1 MWSNPRVP
9 FCLSSDR
16 PRLAPLDGKPLIVNV
31 VMNIEYWPFDR
42 QMPRGILPA
51 PHGRPADPPDVP
63 NFVWVEYGLRCGMP
77 RIMDMLKARD
87 IKASAFLNAQV
98 ADVYPSLAEAV
109 VAADWELVGHS
120 WFQRS
125 LKQSEDEAEE
135 IERCLARLESLDGK
149 KPRAWLGAGMG
160 ETNATPDLLKAH
172 GIEFLHDWLLDD
184 LPCWMKTDHGPMVA
198 MPYTFE
204 LNDVVNHAVQQSSS
218 DEMLKRLNATLAIFD
233 REMVEQGQPRI
244 ITFGLHPHIIGV
256 PHIAYHFE
264 KALDLLMA
272 RSDVVFATSSQ
283 IGDWFVA
290 ADGTDGAEVIG

>member
-16 PRLAPLDGKPLIVNV
+16 PRLAPLNGRTLIVNV

-51 PHGRPADPPDVP
+51 PHGRSADPPDVP

-77 RIMDMLKARD
+77 RIMDMLKARG

-109 VAADWELVGHS
+109 VEVGWELVGHS

-125 LKQSEDEAEE
+125 LKQSENQAEE
-135 IERCLARLESLDGK
+135 IEKCLARLESLDGK

-160 ETNATPDLLKAH
+160 ETDDTPDLLKAA

-184 LPCWMKTDHGPMVA
+184 LPCWLKTKHGPMVA

-218 DEMLKRLNATLAIFD
+218 DEMLKRLEATLAIFD
-233 REMVEQGQPRI
+233 REMVEQEQPRI

-272 RSDVVFATSSQ
+272 RNDVVFSTSSQ
-283 IGDWFVA
+283 IGDWFVQ
-290 ADGTDGAEVIG
+290 ADGTGGAAVM

>member
-16 PRLAPLDGKPLIVNV
+16 AKLAPLDGKPLIVNV

-77 RIMDMLKARD
+77 RIMDMLKARG

-98 ADVYPSLAEAV
+98 ADVYPSLTDAV
-109 VAADWELVGHS
+109 VAAEWELVGHS

-125 LKQSEDEAEE
+125 LKQSENEAEE
-135 IERCLARLESLDGK
+135 IEKCLARLQALDGK
-149 KPRAWLGAGMG
+149 KPRAWLGAGMA
-160 ETNATPDLLKAH
+160 ETEDTPDLLKAN

-184 LPCWMKTDHGPMVA
+184 LPCWMKTKHGPMVA

-218 DEMLKRLNATLAIFD
+218 DEMLKRLHATLAIFD

-264 KALDLLMA
+264 QALDVLMA
-272 RSDVVFATSSQ
+272 RHDVVFATSSQ

-290 ADGTDGAEVIG
+290 ADGTGGSDVA